1 MADRPTDRADFNRRM
16 SDKIKK
22 EDFVRLDLSLIYPAA
37 ASAALVMPRCSFTN
51 FWPDGKTYR
60 SSVHTMLRPSFD
72 RDSSIESSI
81 GRTIEPSAGQ
91 GMLFQNQTPIC
102 LWMRSEEEAAAFL
115 LFNSRPNEGKGQGS
129 RLHYKIH
136 SWTLLNLSMECQISQ
151 KMCNILSAWPT
162 SPFISVGAS
171 KVPISLSL

>member
-72 RDSSIESSI
+72 RDSSID
-81 GRTIEPSAGQ
+81 
-91 GMLFQNQTPIC
+91 
-102 LWMRSEEEAAAFL
+102 RSDDRAKCGPGNA
-115 LFNSRPNEGKGQGS
+115 
-129 RLHYKIH
+129 
-136 SWTLLNLSMECQISQ
+136 
-151 KMCNILSAWPT
+151 
-162 SPFISVGAS
+162 
-171 KVPISLSL
+171 VPKPDTHLSLDAVGGGGRRFFAV